1 MRKFLSKL
9 LLFLLLLSCFSILF
23 VRKINLTTADIG
35 RHIKNGEILLTTGK
49 IVSTNFYSYTQPDL
63 KVVNHHWLSGVI
75 FFLAY
80 KAFGFSGLS
89 FFYAIL
95 SGLAIYLVYLISKKQ
110 VGGDVAFFV
119 VMLLLPLMSYRVE
132 VRPEVFSILFICIY
146 LYLLFGYI
154 RNEINFKYLL
164 LFIAL
169 TQLFWVNLH
178 IFFIV
183 GPFLITLFIFAL
195 FITHDAKRAKKLL
208 PVLFL
213 SIAVCFINPFG
224 INGVLEPL
232 TILKRYGYRIYE
244 NQPLLFVQGFNPSMI
259 YYYADTI
266 FALGAVY
273 LGLFIGA
280 ARKKLCTGDVIV
292 LTLFVI
298 FGLAAFGMVRMLS
311 LFGFIACLF
320 FTSVLEKIPN
330 ILMNVS
336 SAINYLLLAS
346 LIATSVVIGNFGWG
360 LYPGVQNG
368 ARFFDENNLKGP
380 IFNNYDI
387 GGYLIFNLFPKEKVF
402 VDNRPEAYSVSFL
415 KDTLIK
421 MQQDEEAWKEL
432 SPKFN
437 FNVIFFYLNDT
448 TDWAQP
454 FLLRRLDDPQ
464 WVPVYGDSFTLVFVK
479 NAPENQDIIRSY
491 RIPREYFRL
500 TKL

>member
-23 VRKINLTTADIG
+23 VRKINLATADIG
-35 RHIKNGEILLTTGK
+35 RHIKNGEVLLTTGK

-75 FFLAY
+75 FFLVY

-95 SGLAIYLVYLISKKQ
+95 SGLAVYLLYLISKKQ
-110 VGGDVAFFV
+110 VGGDIAFFV

-132 VRPEVFSILFICIY
+132 VRPEVFSVLFICIY

-164 LFIAL
+164 LFIAS

-183 GPFLITLFIFAL
+183 GPFLIALFIFAL
-195 FITHDAKRAKKLL
+195 FITHNVKRAKKLL

-232 TILKRYGYRIYE
+232 TILRTYGYRIYE
-244 NQPLLFVQGFNPSMI
+244 NQPLLFVQGYNPSMI
-259 YYYADTI
+259 YYYADII
-266 FALGAVY
+266 FTLGVVY
-273 LGLFIGA
+273 LGLFIGS
-280 ARKKLCTGDVIV
+280 ARKKLCTEDVIV

-320 FTSVLEKIPN
+320 FASVLEKIPN
-330 ILMNVS
+330 TLMNVS

-346 LIATSVVIGNFGWG
+346 LVSIAIITRSLGWG

-368 ARFFDENNLKGP
+368 ARFFVENNLKGP

-437 FNVIFFYLNDT
+437 FNVIFFYLNDM

-479 NAPENQDIIRSY
+479 NTPENQSIIQSY
-491 RIPREYFRL
+491 KIPRESFRL
-500 TKL
+500 TKR